1 MRWSWKGFQQDLEAL
16 LEEAKEQPVTN
27 SWMESYLA
35 VLEEL
40 LKAFEEKLTAELKA
54 HKEKE
59 NMHNTY
65 KPMDFSA
72 LVETVNKGTAVMQK
86 TPMFVEYLGSTWR
99 LNGLKLEIPTSGS
112 HKLSMTLEPV
122 DVSRSWLIAVLDASG
137 LSFSGPQTS

>member
-1 MRWSWKGFQQDLEAL
+1 
-16 LEEAKEQPVTN
+16 
-27 SWMESYLA
+27 
-35 VLEEL
+35 
-40 LKAFEEKLTAELKA
+40 
-54 HKEKE
+54 
-59 NMHNTY
+59 MHNTY

-72 LVETVNKGTAVMQK
+72 LVETVNKGTAEMQK

-122 DVSRSWLIAVLDASG
+122 DVSRSWLIAALDASG